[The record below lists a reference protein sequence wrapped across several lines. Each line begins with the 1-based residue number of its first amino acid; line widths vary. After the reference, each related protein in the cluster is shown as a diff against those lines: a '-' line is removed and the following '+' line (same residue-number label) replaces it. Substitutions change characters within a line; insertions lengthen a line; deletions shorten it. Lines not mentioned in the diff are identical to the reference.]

1 MSKYRALYEP
11 FWLVLAAMLC
21 AAGVWLYAQRVLVQH
36 QIVDALAHDK
46 PRGNLSDL
54 YPRWLGAREL
64 LLHGRDPYSPAVTRE
79 IQTGYYGRPLDSA
92 RPADPKDQQGF
103 AYPVYVVF
111 YLAPTVGL
119 PFAAVQRGFFWVLL
133 GLTVATVPLWLR
145 VLRWPLPPWTQVSVV
160 ALTVGSLAVMQG
172 LKLQQMTLF
181 VVALV
186 AIAMALLV
194 ADCAIAAGIL
204 LAIATIKPQLV
215 GLLLLWLAIWTVG
228 DWRRRYRWAASFL
241 LTIGVLAAASECYL
255 PHWISRFLQAVRE
268 YRSYTDAVS
277 VLDKLVPAPWGMLLR
292 ILASAAT
299 LHVSWKN
306 RRFAEETHAFAAT
319 ASLVL
324 AVTVIVIPTYAL
336 YNQVMLL
343 PAVLLLARERQAIW
357 DRSFAARGL
366 LILVA
371 VLLFWPWLASA
382 VLAGLSFLLPPEVV
396 QRAWAVP
403 GWTALSLPVGVAA
416 LMLAH
421 GYQRAF
427 AASTGPKPA

>member
-1 MSKYRALYEP
+1 MSKHRALYEP
-11 FWLVLAAMLC
+11 FWLVLAAVLC
-21 AAGVWLYAQRVLVQH
+21 AAGVWLYAQRVLIPH
-36 QIVDALAHDK
+36 QIADAAEHDT

-64 LLHGRDPYSPAVTRE
+64 LLHGRDPYSSAVTRE

-92 RPADPKDQQGF
+92 RPGDPKDQQGF

-133 GLTVATVPLWLR
+133 GLTVATVPLWLKM
-145 VLRWPLPPWTQVSVV
+145 LRWPLPPWTQVSVV
-160 ALTVGSLAVMQG
+160 ALTVGSLAGMQG

-186 AIAMALLV
+186 AMAMALLA

-204 LAIATIKPQLV
+204 LALATVKPQLV

-241 LTIGVLAAASECYL
+241 LTIGVLSVASEWYL
-255 PHWISRFLQAVRE
+255 PHWIPRFLQAVRE

-277 VLDKLVPAPWGMLLR
+277 VLDKLLPAPGGV
-292 ILASAAT
+292 LAKLAAVLT
-299 LHVSWKN
+299 AAHIGWRN
-306 RRFAEETHAFAAT
+306 RKHSEKTGFFAAT
-319 ASLVL
+319 ATMVL
-324 AVTVIVIPTYAL
+324 AVTVIVIPSYAL

-382 VLAGLSFLLPPEVV
+382 VLAGLSFLLPPEIV

>member
-1 MSKYRALYEP
+1 MSKQRAVYETFGP
-11 FWLVLAAMLC
+11 VLAAVLC
-21 AAGVWLYAQRVLVQH
+21 AAGVWLYAQRVLIPH
-36 QIVDALAHDK
+36 QIADAAAYDK

-64 LLHGRDPYSPAVTRE
+64 LLHQRDPYSAAVTGE
-79 IQTGYYGRPLDSA
+79 IQTGYYGRALDSA
-92 RPADPKDQQGF
+92 RPGDPKDQQGF

-133 GLTVATVPLWLR
+133 GLTVATVPLWLKM
-145 VLRWPLPPWTQVSVV
+145 LRWPLPPWTQMSVV
-160 ALTVGSLAVMQG
+160 ALTVGSLAGMQG

-181 VVALV
+181 VVALL
-186 AIAMALLV
+186 AIAMALLA

-204 LAIATIKPQLV
+204 LALATIKPQLV

-228 DWRRRYRWAASFL
+228 DWRRRYRWALAFL
-241 LTIGVLAAASECYL
+241 ISMAILVGTSEFWL
-255 PHWISRFLQAVRE
+255 PHWIPRFLQAVRE
-268 YRSYTDAVS
+268 YRNYTDAVS
-277 VLDKLVPAPWGMLLR
+277 VLDKLLPAPGGVLTK
-292 ILASAAT
+292 LAAVVAAA
-299 LHVSWKN
+299 HIGWRDRKHS
-306 RRFAEETHAFAAT
+306 EETGAFAAT
-319 ASLVL
+319 ATMVL
-324 AVTVIVIPTYAL
+324 AVTVIVIPSYAL

-357 DRSFAARGL
+357 GRSFASRGL

-421 GYQRAF
+421 GYQRAS